1 VHPGIQNKI
10 FPSHPGIVV
19 SFLVSKMMMRYMIFV
34 LVMSGLAAQE
44 VAPPQP
50 ASGGSKPSADPAPPT
65 EPSEP
70 VEPTEASTEGPTTD
84 TDATPNHS
92 PTGEPGANLPV
103 IDTDD
108 VEIKDCN
115 LTHGYYVSTLHFIF
129 FFFFFFF
136 FLFFSFYFSS
146 CASLFFVGFKPS

>member
-1 VHPGIQNKI
+1 
-10 FPSHPGIVV
+10 
-19 SFLVSKMMMRYMIFV
+19 MIFV

-115 LTHGYYVSTLHFIF
+115 LTHGYYVSTLHFI
-129 FFFFFFF
+129 
-136 FLFFSFYFSS
+136 LFYFSS
-146 CASLFFVGFKPS
+146 FSFSFSSCSFLFIFLLMPLFFLLVFKPS